1 MEDVK
6 LLKEKLKSLKVLFV
20 DDEQEIRDGTGMFLE
35 KFFNEVTICKNGKE
49 GLEYFVNH
57 QDIQIIISDIIM
69 PNMNGIEMIKEIKKI
84 NSNIFVVFISASRRD
99 EEEAISLCNAY
110 VKKPL
115 SYNDTIDFLTK
126 IKESL

>member
-84 NSNIFVVFISASRRD
+84 NSNIFVVFISASRSD